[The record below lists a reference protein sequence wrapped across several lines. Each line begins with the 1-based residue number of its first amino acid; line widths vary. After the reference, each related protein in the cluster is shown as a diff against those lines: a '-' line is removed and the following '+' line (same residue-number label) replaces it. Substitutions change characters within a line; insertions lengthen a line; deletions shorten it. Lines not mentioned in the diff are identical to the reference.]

1 MIEQYGWSDYFSRA
15 FEAVARDGYMPARV
29 ILQQRGGYIL
39 VTEKGEV
46 RARAAGR
53 LLHEAD
59 DVGQPC
65 VGDWVALSIN
75 EKDGLGTV
83 HTILPRQTSFVRRA
97 IEDASRLTQI
107 IAANID
113 VAFIVTSMNSDMN
126 LRRIERYLAAT
137 RQSGAQPV
145 IVLTK
150 ADLVDDPSA
159 QIAEVAA
166 LDANCPVITVSA
178 KDGTG
183 LDQFLSWVKPR
194 QTCVLIG
201 SSGVGKSTLVNT
213 LMAEDVMATQAIR
226 ESDDQGRHT
235 TSHRQIIVLPNGG
248 MLVDTPG
255 IREVG
260 LIDTDEG
267 VSEVFDDV
275 EQLVQECRF
284 SNCGHTTEPGCAV
297 KAALTD
303 GSLSQERWESFQK
316 LSQEMN
322 NKKEKAER
330 AAFDAERRRQVV
342 QQKKYRATK
351 RDYRGSKDQ

>member
-1 MIEQYGWSDYFSRA
+1 MIERFGWSDHFARA
-15 FEAVARDGYMPARV
+15 FEEVARPEYMPARV

-53 LLHEAD
+53 LLHEAG

-83 HTILPRQTSFVRRA
+83 HAILPRQTSFVRRA

-113 VAFIVTSMNSDMN
+113 VAFIVTSMNADMN

-150 ADLVDDPSA
+150 ADLVDDPA
-159 QIAEVAA
+159 QQVAQVSA
-166 LDANCPVITVSA
+166 LDANCPVVTVSA
-178 KDGTG
+178 RDGQG
-183 LDQFLSWVKPR
+183 LDQMLSWVQPR

-213 LMAEDVMATQAIR
+213 LLSEDLMATQEVR

-235 TSHRQIIVLPNGG
+235 TSHRQLVVLPNGG

-275 EQLVQECRF
+275 EQLVQACRF
-284 SNCGHTTEPGCAV
+284 GNCGHTTEPGCAV
-297 KAALTD
+297 RAALAD
-303 GSLSQERWESFQK
+303 GSLSQDRWDSFQK
-316 LSQEMN
+316 LSQEMSS
-322 NKKEKAER
+322 KKEKAER
-330 AAFDAERRRQVV
+330 AAFEAERRRMVT
-342 QQKKYRATK
+342 QQKKYRAAK
-351 RDYRGSKDQ
+351 RDYRGRKDI